1 MAKRSNVLYIGIG
14 GHVLALDS
22 ATGEEIWRRKLQ
34 SNTFQTILVRDGRVY
49 AGVGGELSCLDGA
62 TGEILWTNKLKGLGM
77 GLISSQDLATRG
89 PLPGETRHR
98 QAPFAGS
105 FRERRGLTFRSARPA
120 ASSPTRS
127 RCRTRRGSRA
137 SSCSTRP

>member
-77 GLISSQDLATRG
+77 GLISFSAESEIAMETSAQAQAAATI
-89 PLPGETRHR
+89 
-98 QAPFAGS
+98 
-105 FRERRGLTFRSARPA
+105 A
-120 ASSPTRS
+120 AT
-127 RCRTRRGSRA
+127 
-137 SSCSTRP
+137 